1 MAKYRRSR
9 KSYSKKSYSKK
20 SYGKSRAGYS
30 RGGKQIMEVRLV
42 HSMMPGVMTGAPYGS
57 TPGVPGTVG
66 VANNPAPKKGKT
78 F

>member
-1 MAKYRRSR
+1 MAKRRRGS
-9 KSYSKKSYSKK
+9 KSYSKK
-20 SYGKSRAGYS
+20 SYGKKSYGKRSYS
-30 RGGKQIMEVRLV
+30 RGGKQVMEVRLV
-42 HSMMPGVMTGAPYGS
+42 HSMMPGVMMGQPYGQ